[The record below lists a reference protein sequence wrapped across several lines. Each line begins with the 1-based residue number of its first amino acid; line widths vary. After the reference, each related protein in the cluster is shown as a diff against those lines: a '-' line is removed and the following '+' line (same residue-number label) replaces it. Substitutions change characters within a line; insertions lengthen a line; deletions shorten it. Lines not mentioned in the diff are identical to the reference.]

1 VTAPN
6 HVRSLTELF
15 SPESSSPPPK
25 VNREHQL
32 VYPLM
37 ARAIRIGGKRTPQSR
52 IPVPPVVHF
61 SNDPNTEPTG
71 TANNAARRQLLNH
84 SDDPETRHATSRR
97 QHATP
102 RRNFAIPAG
111 QRIEAA
117 RPKTK
122 TRRLESP
129 PHPPRQP
136 RSERRKRSG
145 SNSNRARG
153 RRKRRVRRKRRTCP
167 CRCRGRSP
175 RQSSFNPASAARG
188 GADEGPP
195 PQLPPGGRR
204 RGQPARLKS
213 HDGVGSSGLG
223 RCWC

>member
-6 HVRSLTELF
+6 HFRSLTELF
-15 SPESSSPPPK
+15 NPESSSPPLK

-32 VYPLM
+32 VYPLT
-37 ARAIRIGGKRTPQSR
+37 AGAIPIGGKRTPKSR
-52 IPVPPVVHF
+52 IPVPPAVDS
-61 SNDPNTEPTG
+61 SNDPNTDPTR
-71 TANNAARRQLLNH
+71 TANNAAQRKLLNH
-84 SDDPETRHATSRR
+84 SDDPETRQATSRR

-102 RRNFAIPAG
+102 RRNFAIPG

-129 PHPPRQP
+129 PPLPHPPRQP

-153 RRKRRVRRKRRTCP
+153 RRKRSEPVRAGVGGGA
-167 CRCRGRSP
+167 RGGAASK
-175 RQSSFNPASAARG
+175 PASAARG
-188 GADEGPP
+188 GAGEGPP

-223 RCWC
+223 RCRR

>member
-129 PHPPRQP
+129 PIRLGSRGAKGGNEADRIQTA
-136 RSERRKRSG
+136 RAGGGRGGFGGSG
-145 SNSNRARG
+145 EPVRAGVGGGARG
-153 RRKRRVRRKRRTCP
+153 RA
-167 CRCRGRSP
+167 
-175 RQSSFNPASAARG
+175 ASI
-188 GADEGPP
+188 PP
-195 PQLPPGGRR
+195 RR
-204 RGQPARLKS
+204 RGEARMKARHLNYRR
-213 HDGVGSSGLG
+213 GVGGEGSRRG
-223 RCWC
+223 